1 MARVAIR
8 LVTKS
13 DGKTTTTEHEGE
25 EGPATGK
32 QIRRLLG
39 VKRPQVLYSVDVWG
53 HVQERQGAIEDD
65 EVIFL
70 RKGREFFAKNGDK

>member
-1 MARVAIR
+1 MARVPIR
-8 LVTKS
+8 LLTKVE
-13 DGKTTTTEHEGE
+13 GKTDVREAEAE

-65 EVIFL
+65 EIIFL
-70 RKGREFFAKNGDK
+70 RKGREFFVK

>member
-1 MARVAIR
+1 MAQVPIR
-8 LVTKS
+8 LLTKAE
-13 DGKTTTTEHEGE
+13 GKTDVREVEAE

-53 HVQERQGAIEDD
+53 HVQEKQGAIEDG
-65 EVIFL
+65 EIIFI
-70 RKGREFFAKNGDK
+70 RKGREFFARSE